1 MKKWVR
7 FVGKTVSGLLRH
19 LGVGILQFSYNTVY
33 ITGAQTLRIL
43 KRLETRV
50 ERFLYPLRDV
60 CHRIYVRFFR
70 RKVRVIRYSRV
81 RIWSNLRWESGH
93 LKMVRKEQG
102 VRRALGHLRHA
113 HQHRAILF
121 AAGQVVIP
129 LAALLI
135 LAGTIWFWSQQ
146 NYGLYLSY
154 GDGQTAVVEDEG
166 VFEQAAE
173 MMNQRMLFDSSAQVE
188 VNTVASYQLG
198 IVGGEQFEEAS
209 VICDQLIQ
217 SSDDII
223 SEASGAYVNGELK
236 GVVRSSTDLRYVL
249 ESILR
254 EEKEAEEA
262 ESSEY
267 LESIEII
274 SGLFPTDSILSP
286 EAFKEQIAEELHVC
300 VVKEETY
307 EEEIPYKTVT
317 QKDDSQYT
325 DYSKVVQ
332 EGKSGV
338 RTCVDKVS
346 YVEGEEVARE
356 EVSQKVTEKAV
367 NKIVVVGTKKRPT
380 GKIPGEASG
389 LFTWPSPVVRNISSY
404 FGARWG
410 TTHWG
415 LDFSNGNSY
424 GQTIVAADGGTV
436 SYVKLHNYGYGY
448 HLLIDHG
455 NGYQTL
461 YAHASKILVSSGEK
475 VAKGQPIALIGST
488 GDSTGP
494 HLHFEIIKNGS
505 KVDPLPYLS

>member
-198 IVGGEQFEEAS
+198 IVGGEQF
-209 VICDQLIQ
+209 
-217 SSDDII
+217 
-223 SEASGAYVNGELK
+223 
-236 GVVRSSTDLRYVL
+236 
-249 ESILR
+249 
-254 EEKEAEEA
+254 
-262 ESSEY
+262 
-267 LESIEII
+267 
-274 SGLFPTDSILSP
+274 
-286 EAFKEQIAEELHVC
+286 
-300 VVKEETY
+300 
-307 EEEIPYKTVT
+307 
-317 QKDDSQYT
+317 
-325 DYSKVVQ
+325 
-332 EGKSGV
+332 
-338 RTCVDKVS
+338 
-346 YVEGEEVARE
+346 
-356 EVSQKVTEKAV
+356 
-367 NKIVVVGTKKRPT
+367 
-380 GKIPGEASG
+380 
-389 LFTWPSPVVRNISSY
+389 
-404 FGARWG
+404 
-410 TTHWG
+410 
-415 LDFSNGNSY
+415 
-424 GQTIVAADGGTV
+424 
-436 SYVKLHNYGYGY
+436 
-448 HLLIDHG
+448 
-455 NGYQTL
+455 
-461 YAHASKILVSSGEK
+461 
-475 VAKGQPIALIGST
+475 
-488 GDSTGP
+488 
-494 HLHFEIIKNGS
+494 
-505 KVDPLPYLS
+505 